1 MFAFVSSRSNQGQP
15 ILNLP
20 LSHSPYLPPKLRSK
34 VFPRISALPRV
45 SAHPLEPTYQT
56 GAEIALYEIFLE
68 SQKFWTKRNHHLI
81 SYLSLNPP
89 SPPPHLPTP
98 DSYLFVSALSMA
110 LPLARLVCFS
120 CLAGWKGDGNDRP
133 LTCFPRPQFPRWL
146 STLVILLYCTYI
158 IHRLCVVL
166 YANMQLGGD
175 LPNHYLGTQNDG
187 TRWAPAASLQIIT
200 SK

>member
-34 VFPRISALPRV
+34 VFPRISTLPRV
-45 SAHPLEPTYQT
+45 TAHPLEPTYQT

-89 SPPPHLPTP
+89 SPPPLPSHTWLLIICFGFIHGLAP
-98 DSYLFVSALSMA
+98 GASCMFLLLGRLKRRRKRTAINL
-110 LPLARLVCFS
+110 LPQAPIPKVAINFS
-120 CLAGWKGDGNDRP
+120 D
-133 LTCFPRPQFPRWL
+133 TF
-146 STLVILLYCTYI
+146 ILHVYYT
-158 IHRLCVVL
+158 
-166 YANMQLGGD
+166 
-175 LPNHYLGTQNDG
+175 
-187 TRWAPAASLQIIT
+187 
-200 SK
+200 